1 MPVSARDRRRIG
13 ELVAVV
19 NAGAVILWL
28 NVFMTW
34 VNHAFDRFSGDLI
47 GASMLAWP
55 FLVVGASALTLFG
68 SSRRIG
74 RWLALAMVLLMV
86 AVLGDQ
92 TVGALRD
99 GNVSGEG
106 LRLGGLM
113 AAEALIALGATLI
126 TPAGTG

>member
-1 MPVSARDRRRIG
+1 MPAGVQDRRRIG
-13 ELVAVV
+13 ELAALV

-34 VNHAFDRFSGDLI
+34 VNRTFGGFSGDLI

-55 FLVVGASALTLFG
+55 FLVLAASALTLFG
-68 SSRRIG
+68 SSRPFG
-74 RWLALAMVLLMV
+74 RWLALLVVLLMV

-92 TVGALRD
+92 AVGAVRD
-99 GNVSGEG
+99 GDVSGEG

-113 AAEALIALGATLI
+113 AAEALVALGAALI
-126 TPAGTG
+126 TPGTPE